1 MPLPSAFLGTAKT
14 LNAQACEMG
23 QSQTDRAANLSLA
36 LAGCELLFTSFC
48 SPKERTRITVLTSEH
63 YCEN

>member
-1 MPLPSAFLGTAKT
+1 
-14 LNAQACEMG
+14 MG
-23 QSQTDRAANLSLA
+23 QSQTDRATDLSLA

-63 YCEN
+63 YCENYTVSGCSELSGSK